1 MQLNIQGA
9 FIKLPCNEVGR
20 EKVRVI
26 KPKQHTKTHTHT
38 HTHDVPLMSFYLL
51 KVYIGEGEVKQ
62 FFKRKIYMYLPL
74 GWPLTDIGN
83 LILVYGCLK
92 PCKSILIIFIEQ
104 ELFQT
109 FLK

>member
-1 MQLNIQGA
+1 MQLNIKGA
-9 FIKLPCNEVGR
+9 LIKLLCNEVGR

-26 KPKQHTKTHTHT
+26 KPKQDTHTHT

>member
-38 HTHDVPLMSFYLL
+38 HTHTHTRCSIDVILFIKS
-51 KVYIGEGEVKQ
+51 VYRGRRSK
-62 FFKRKIYMYLPL
+62 
-74 GWPLTDIGN
+74 T
-83 LILVYGCLK
+83 
-92 PCKSILIIFIEQ
+92 IF
-104 ELFQT
+104 
-109 FLK
+109 